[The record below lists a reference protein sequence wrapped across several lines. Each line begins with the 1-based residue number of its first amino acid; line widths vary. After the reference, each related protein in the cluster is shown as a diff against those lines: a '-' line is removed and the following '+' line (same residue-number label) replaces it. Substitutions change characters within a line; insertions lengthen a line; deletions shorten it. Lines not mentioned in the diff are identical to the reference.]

1 MGLRKKTFLYSIA
14 LSVIMTAFVIGYFV
28 LMLPSLYVDYVMN
41 SNLESAWDIQKR
53 YMENKS
59 YDNIT
64 IKNPSSAFSLEVP
77 DEGSE
82 IYVAGKFFRAEL
94 TIRDD
99 RLQTILDDIRN
110 ILNNTEQSDDLQYI
124 EVSEFEEL
132 AALWKDELQDIFAKQ
147 SLIAKDYPI
156 EVKVEGKEESG
167 IYKGEYYKFHS
178 MSDGIIVYE
187 AGVSGGNYSYTTY
200 FAFARTDDSF
210 VVTILPTMTPQ
221 MEEISPIVMGSI
233 PMIISVTFLV
243 VLVASR
249 FFSGKIVNP
258 IIRLAGYAENAR
270 LTERF
275 EADEFDSDSKDEIG
289 ALGRNLHELYGK
301 LRDNYEELENKNRI
315 LEEENERQEV
325 FLKASSHQLK
335 TPIAAALLLVEGMIN
350 EVGKYKNTHE
360 YLPEVK
366 KQLLSMR
373 KIVEDILYLN
383 FRAENLIQE
392 DVSVEMLAEELVK
405 SYSVQT
411 ENKQLNVTIEG
422 HGIVTAD
429 REMLKKVVD
438 NMFSNAVQYTPEQQE
453 IKIEIS
459 DRELCITNYGVTI
472 DEELLPNIFEPF
484 VSGDGSRKG
493 KGLGLYVASYYSRL
507 MRYRLEIENINN
519 GVRAKLLFLY

>member
-14 LSVIMTAFVIGYFV
+14 IAVIMTAFVIGYFV

-64 IKNPSSAFSLEVP
+64 VKNPTAAFSLEVP
-77 DEGSE
+77 DVGSD
-82 IYVAGKFFRAEL
+82 IYVTGKFFRAKL
-94 TIRDD
+94 TVRDD

-110 ILNNTEQSDDLQYI
+110 ILSNTEQAEDLQYI
-124 EVSEFEEL
+124 EVGEFTEL
-132 AALWKDELQDIFAKQ
+132 ADLWKDELQDIFAKQ
-147 SLIAKDYPI
+147 SPMAEDYPI
-156 EVKVEGKEESG
+156 EVKVEGKGEPG

-178 MSDGIIVYE
+178 MSDGIIIFE
-187 AGVSGGNYSYTTY
+187 SGVSGGNYSYTTY
-200 FAFARTDDSF
+200 FAFARTEDSF

-221 MEEISPIVMGSI
+221 MEEISPIVIGSI
-233 PMIISVTFLV
+233 PMIVSVIFLV
-243 VLVASR
+243 VLVSSR

-258 IIRLAGYAENAR
+258 IIRLAGYAESAG
-270 LTERF
+270 LTEGF

-383 FRAENLIQE
+383 FRAEKLMQE
-392 DVSVEMLAEELVK
+392 EVSVEALAEELVK
-405 SYSVQT
+405 SYTVQT
-411 ENKQLNVTIEG
+411 ENKQLQVTIEG
-422 HGIVTAD
+422 NGMVSAD

-438 NMFSNAVQYTPEQQE
+438 NMLSNAVQYTPGQQK
-453 IKIEIS
+453 ITIEIS
-459 DRELCITNYGVTI
+459 DKELCITNFGVTI
-472 DEELLPNIFEPF
+472 DDELLPNIFEPF
-484 VSGDGSRKG
+484 VSSNGSQKG

-507 MRYRLEIENINN
+507 MGYRLKIENINN
-519 GVRAKLLFLY
+519 GVRAKLLFIY

>member
-14 LSVIMTAFVIGYFV
+14 LAVIMIAFVIGYFV

-41 SNLESAWDIQKR
+41 SNLKAAWDIQKG

-64 IKNPSSAFSLEVP
+64 VKNPSSAFSLEVP

-82 IYVAGKFFRAEL
+82 IYVSGKFFRAEL
-94 TIRDD
+94 TVRDD

-110 ILNNTEQSDDLQYI
+110 ILISTGQSDDLQYI
-124 EVSEFEEL
+124 EVGEFAEL
-132 AALWKDELQDIFAKQ
+132 AAFWKDDLQDIFARQ
-147 SLIAKDYPI
+147 NPITEDYPI
-156 EVKVEGKEESG
+156 EVKVEGKGEPG

-178 MSDGIIVYE
+178 MSDGIIIFE
-187 AGVSGGNYSYTTY
+187 SGVSDGNYSYTTY
-200 FAFARTDDSF
+200 FAFTRTEDSF
-210 VVTILPTMTPQ
+210 VVTVLPTMTPQ

-233 PMIISVTFLV
+233 PMIVSVIFLV
-243 VLVASR
+243 VLVSSR

-258 IIRLAGYAENAR
+258 IIRLAGYAENAG
-270 LTERF
+270 LTAGF
-275 EADEFDSDSKDEIG
+275 EEDEFYSDSKDEIG

-315 LEEENERQEV
+315 LEEENEKQEV

-350 EVGKYKNTHE
+350 EVGKYKNAQE

-383 FRAENLIQE
+383 FRAENLMQE
-392 DVSVEMLAEELVK
+392 DVSVEALAEELVK
-405 SYSVQT
+405 VHSVQV
-411 ENKQLNVTIEG
+411 ESKQLQVMIDG
-422 HGIVTAD
+422 DGIVTAD

-438 NMFSNAVQYTPEQQE
+438 NMFSNAVQYTPGQQK
-453 IKIEIS
+453 ITIEIS
-459 DRELCITNYGVTI
+459 DKELCITNYGITI
-472 DEELLPNIFEPF
+472 SDELLPNIFEPF
-484 VSGDGSRKG
+484 VSSDGGQKG

-507 MRYRLEIENINN
+507 MGYKLKIENIEN
-519 GVRAKLLFLY
+519 GVRAKLLFSY